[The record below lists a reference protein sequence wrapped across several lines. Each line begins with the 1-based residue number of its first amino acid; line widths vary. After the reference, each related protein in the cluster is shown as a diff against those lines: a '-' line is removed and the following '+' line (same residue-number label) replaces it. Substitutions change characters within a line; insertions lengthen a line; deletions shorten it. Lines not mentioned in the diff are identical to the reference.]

1 MTTFIDFARAH
12 GVEIDPA
19 RLYASER
26 IKRCGTTDKPRG
38 TNGAYFWDG
47 ARGWV
52 FNWAG
57 ESRVQWWNDPKAKPW
72 TEADKAIWKARR
84 QAANASQELDQ
95 QQAAMRAAE
104 MMRAASPNTHD
115 YLHRKGFA
123 DAQGLVSKDGA
134 LLIPMRSLQTNNVQG
149 VQVIRWDEE
158 ARAFTKKMLPGMR
171 AKGAVFR
178 MGDKTAPETFL
189 VEGYATGLSVH
200 AALRSVGLRASVLV
214 CFSANNLEFI
224 ASQIKGRAFVCAD
237 NDKSGTGEKSALASG
252 LPYCMSPE
260 VGEDFNDLHVRAGLM
275 AVCALLM
282 TVRRQLANPG
292 SHPSHQPACAVPEGQ
307 PHQSLTTATC

>member
-1 MTTFIDFARAH
+1 MSTFIDFARAH
-12 GVEIDPA
+12 GVDIDPA
-19 RLYASER
+19 KLYASER
-26 IKRCGTTDKPRG
+26 IRRCGTMDKPNG
-38 TNGAYFWDG
+38 TNGAFFWDG
-47 ARGWV
+47 ERGWV

-57 ESRVQWWNDPKAKPW
+57 EARVQWWNDPKAKPW
-72 TEADKAIWKARR
+72 TDADKAIWKARR
-84 QAANASQELDQ
+84 QAANASQERDQ
-95 QQAAMRAAE
+95 QQAATRAAE
-104 MMRAASPNTHD
+104 MLRGASPTNHD

-134 LLIPMRSLQTNNVQG
+134 LLIPMRSLQTNNLQG

-158 ARAFTKKMLPGMR
+158 ARTFTKKMLPGMR
-171 AKGAVFR
+171 ARGAVFR

-224 ASQIKGRAFVCAD
+224 AGQVKGRAFVCAD
-237 NDKSGTGEKSALASG
+237 NDKSETGEKSALATG

-260 VGEDFNDLHVRAGLM
+260 MGEDMNDLHARAGLM

-282 TVRRQLANPG
+282 AVRRQ
-292 SHPSHQPACAVPEGQ
+292 AVAM
-307 PHQSLTTATC
+307 T